1 MIMGEKDRKGEQRQL
16 WSMKPKVSNFH
27 APRTSSQGAFFPE
40 NPYTYTSLVF
50 KDHETAWDLNQN
62 KTTTSKSIPPQKKTP
77 PQK

>member
-1 MIMGEKDRKGEQRQL
+1 
-16 WSMKPKVSNFH
+16 MKPEASNFH
-27 APRTSSQGAFFPE
+27 APHPNVFFFPE

-62 KTTTSKSIPPQKKTP
+62 IPPPPPKVSPPQKKTP